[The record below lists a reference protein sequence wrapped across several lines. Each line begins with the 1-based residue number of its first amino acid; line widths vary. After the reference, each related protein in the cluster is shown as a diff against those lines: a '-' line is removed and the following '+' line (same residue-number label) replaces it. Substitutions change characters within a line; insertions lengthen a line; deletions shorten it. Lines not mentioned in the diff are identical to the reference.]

1 LSDKIIIFKTFYN
14 RGKNYYSS
22 QMDLS
27 KLLNIQQ
34 EERENLTQGE
44 IQALYIYLSM
54 QFENMTDDQKAL
66 WIETMKTLDPE
77 FDDYEED

>member
-1 LSDKIIIFKTFYN
+1 
-14 RGKNYYSS
+14 
-22 QMDLS
+22 
-27 KLLNIQQ
+27 
-34 EERENLTQGE
+34 
-44 IQALYIYLSM
+44 M

>member
-1 LSDKIIIFKTFYN
+1 
-14 RGKNYYSS
+14 
-22 QMDLS
+22 MDLS

>member
-1 LSDKIIIFKTFYN
+1 
-14 RGKNYYSS
+14 
-22 QMDLS
+22 MDLS

-34 EERENLTQGE
+34 EERETLTQGE

-54 QFENMTDDQKAL
+54 QFENMSDDQKAL

-77 FDDYEED
+77 FDDYDE

>member
-1 LSDKIIIFKTFYN
+1 LSYKIIIFKTFYN
-14 RGKNYYSS
+14 RGKNYSRH
-22 QMDLS
+22 MDLT

-54 QFENMTDDQKAL
+54 QFENMNDEQKIL
-66 WIETMKTLDPE
+66 WIETMRTLDPE

>member
-1 LSDKIIIFKTFYN
+1 
-14 RGKNYYSS
+14 
-22 QMDLS
+22 MDLS

-54 QFENMTDDQKAL
+54 QFENMSDQQKML
-66 WIETMKTLDPE
+66 WIETMKSLDPDFNNFE
-77 FDDYEED
+77 DD

>member
-1 LSDKIIIFKTFYN
+1 
-14 RGKNYYSS
+14 
-22 QMDLS
+22 MDLT

-54 QFENMTDDQKAL
+54 QFENMSDDQKAL
-66 WIETMKTLDPE
+66 WIETMKTLDHE
-77 FDDYEED
+77 FDDYDE

>member
-1 LSDKIIIFKTFYN
+1 
-14 RGKNYYSS
+14 
-22 QMDLS
+22 MDLT
-27 KLLNIQQ
+27 KLLSIQQ

-54 QFENMTDDQKAL
+54 QFENMNDDQKAL

>member
-1 LSDKIIIFKTFYN
+1 
-14 RGKNYYSS
+14 
-22 QMDLS
+22 MDLT

-66 WIETMKTLDPE
+66 WIESMKTLDPE

>member
-1 LSDKIIIFKTFYN
+1 
-14 RGKNYYSS
+14 
-22 QMDLS
+22 MDLT

-54 QFENMTDDQKAL
+54 QFENMNDQQKML
-66 WIETMKTLDPE
+66 WIETMKTLDPDFNNFE
-77 FDDYEED
+77 DD

>member
-1 LSDKIIIFKTFYN
+1 
-14 RGKNYYSS
+14 
-22 QMDLS
+22 MDLT

-54 QFENMTDDQKAL
+54 QFENMNNEQKIL

-77 FDDYEED
+77 FDDYEDD

>member
-1 LSDKIIIFKTFYN
+1 
-14 RGKNYYSS
+14 
-22 QMDLS
+22 MDLT

-54 QFENMTDDQKAL
+54 QFENMNDEQKML

-77 FDDYEED
+77 FDDYDE

>member
-1 LSDKIIIFKTFYN
+1 
-14 RGKNYYSS
+14 
-22 QMDLS
+22 MDLS

-54 QFENMTDDQKAL
+54 QFENMNDQQKML
-66 WIETMKTLDPE
+66 WIETMKTLDADFNNFE
-77 FDDYEED
+77 DD

>member
-1 LSDKIIIFKTFYN
+1 
-14 RGKNYYSS
+14 
-22 QMDLS
+22 MDLS

-54 QFENMTDDQKAL
+54 QFEKMNDQQKLL
-66 WIETMKTLDPE
+66 WIETMKTLDPDFNNFE
-77 FDDYEED
+77 DD

>member
-1 LSDKIIIFKTFYN
+1 LSYKIIIFKTFYN
-14 RGKNYYSS
+14 RGKNYSRH
-22 QMDLS
+22 MDLT